1 MTRRKAAFCR
11 VHVRLVLENTSSTTA
26 GLRSEAANFVGACGL
41 LRPVVGDTNPLLLLL
56 VVVVV
61 MVMVVVVVVV
71 VMVMLLLLLL
81 LLVIHFSSSRV
92 FSVCDY

>member
-1 MTRRKAAFCR
+1 MTRQKAAFCR

-26 GLRSEAANFVGACGL
+26 GLRSEAANFVGGL
-41 LRPVVGDTNPLLLLL
+41 LRPVVGDTNYPLLLLLLL

-61 MVMVVVVVVV
+61 VVMVVV
-71 VMVMLLLLLL
+71 MMLMMLLLLL